1 MQYQQQQSMYS
12 TSLQTPEQR
21 QMGLFLHLSQLL
33 IFVVPFGG
41 IAVPIVL
48 WQINKDKMPALDA
61 HGKMVVNWMISS
73 VIYFVVSLILS
84 LVLVGIVGVA
94 ALVIM
99 GIVMGI
105 VFPIIG
111 AIKAN
116 NGEFWE
122 YPLTIKFLK

>member
-1 MQYQQQQSMYS
+1 MDYMQPQPQM
-12 TSLQTPEQR
+12 SLQTPEQK

-33 IFVVPFGG
+33 NFVLPPAG
-41 IAVPIVL
+41 IIVPIVL
-48 WQINKDKMPALDA
+48 WQVKKDEIPALDA
-61 HGKMVVNWMISS
+61 HGKMITNWMISS
-73 VIYFVVSLILS
+73 LIYAAISFVLLF
-84 LVLVGIVGVA
+84 VLVGILGFI
-94 ALVIM
+94 ALA
-99 GIVMGI
+99 VMGL

>member
-1 MQYQQQQSMYS
+1 
-12 TSLQTPEQR
+12 
-21 QMGLFLHLSQLL
+21 MGLFLHLSQLL
-33 IFVVPFGG
+33 GLVVPFGG

-61 HGKMVVNWMISS
+61 HGKMIVNWMLSS
-73 VIYFVVSLILS
+73 LVYGLIGFVLLAVFIFLMGLFSFFFVV
-84 LVLVGIVGVA
+84 VLGFVALGI
-94 ALVIM
+94 M
-99 GIVMGI
+99 SI

-116 NGEFWE
+116 NGELWE